1 MMHNPQ
7 AEQAVIGSVLL
18 EGSLFETLTI
28 ESKHFYE
35 ARHQQIF
42 RAIAEVNEKNIDID
56 AITVTKELGDAVG
69 QVGGVSYLV
78 SLAESIPSTESLKH
92 YESIVFEAYRT
103 RETKRLTMRYAENP
117 SDEELPK
124 LLAKLENIKEIGIQ
138 EQEKTTK
145 DYLMEIAADM
155 LEPPENT
162 QRGYKTGFTDFD
174 EMTGGTQPTDLIIIA
189 ARPSVGK
196 TAFALNIGAGHC
208 KHGGTTHIFSLEM
221 GTKQLLQR
229 MISAESR
236 VDGQKWQN
244 MRFSQED
251 YSRASTAIG
260 VLSEWDLHI
269 HENENTLNQIKARIR
284 KSVTSNPEGKHLV
297 IIDYL
302 QLITSTGRYERRD
315 LEVGAMTRELKLLA
329 KELNIPIILLS
340 QLNRG
345 VESRQDKRPMQSD
358 LRESGNI
365 EQDADVI
372 GFLYRDDY
380 YDAESEKQN
389 VIEIILSKQRNGP
402 TGTVELAFL
411 KEYGKFV
418 SLDYR
423 YNQEAVMNG

>member
-1 MMHNPQ
+1 MHNPQ

-42 RAIAEVNEKNIDID
+42 RAMAEVNKKHIDID
-56 AITVTKELGDAVG
+56 AITVTKELGDAVN

-78 SLAESIPSTESLKH
+78 SLAESIPSTETLKH
-92 YESIVFEAYRT
+92 YESIVFEAYRN
-103 RETKRLTMRYAENP
+103 RETKRITMQYAENP

-124 LLAKLENIKEIGIQ
+124 LLAQLENIKEVGIQ
-138 EQEKTTK
+138 EQGRSTK

-155 LEPPENT
+155 LEPPEST
-162 QRGYKTGFTDFD
+162 QRGYKTGYADFD

-208 KHGGTTHIFSLEM
+208 QNGGTTHIFSLEM

-236 VDGQKWQN
+236 VDGQKWQT

-251 YSRASTAIG
+251 YAKASTAIG
-260 VLSEWDLHI
+260 ILSEWDLHI
-269 HENENTLNQIKARIR
+269 HEHENTLNQIKARIR
-284 KSVTSNPEGKHLV
+284 KSVTSDPEGRHLV

-340 QLNRG
+340 QLSRG
-345 VESRQDKRPMQSD
+345 VEHRQDKRPMMSD